1 MWRACGAK
9 SPHGGSHAGT
19 PSPDHRQPGCLHPQ
33 LVADKEF
40 LECGFGEP
48 PVSLEKTEA
57 ECECGFMGV
66 PDPASG
72 YYTRYGADG
81 RPENAAGSGVV
92 DSKGMT
98 KIG

>member
-1 MWRACGAK
+1 M
-9 SPHGGSHAGT
+9 
-19 PSPDHRQPGCLHPQ
+19 
-33 LVADKEF
+33 ADKEF
-40 LECGFGEP
+40 LECGHGDP
-48 PVSLEKTEA
+48 PVSLEKTDA

>member
-1 MWRACGAK
+1 MA
-9 SPHGGSHAGT
+9 
-19 PSPDHRQPGCLHPQ
+19 
-33 LVADKEF
+33 V
-40 LECGFGEP
+40 
-48 PVSLEKTEA
+48 KTEA

-72 YYTRYGADG
+72 YYTRYDQDG
-81 RPENAAGSGVV
+81 RPANAAGSGVV